1 MSHLNT
7 ILGYIDRNK
16 SITYQ
21 APNACKTHW
30 FSTGVLENDNFH
42 LRVSYL
48 VKQLLFLLIE
58 VGNFS
63 TIAYQ
68 LFRFK
73 QIAMTMHISKSI
85 TYHLL

>member
-1 MSHLNT
+1 MSHPNT

-16 SITYQ
+16 SIAYQ

-30 FSTGVLENDNFH
+30 FNTGVLENDNYH

-48 VKQLLFLLIE
+48 VKQPHFLLIE

-73 QIAMTMHISKSI
+73 QIAMTMQISESI
-85 TYHLL
+85 TYQLL